1 MIGLVL
7 GNRQAYQESLRIFQR
22 AQNLYKLVN
31 EATSGRTIPETSF
44 QNTLQKHLIEQLETP
59 AQKVP
64 QGQSFGFYINGGL
77 DRPRF
82 EQTYTETLKAMY

>member
-44 QNTLQKHLIEQLETP
+44 QNTLQKHLLE
-59 AQKVP
+59 
-64 QGQSFGFYINGGL
+64 
-77 DRPRF
+77 
-82 EQTYTETLKAMY
+82 